1 MKRRREQR
9 NSRPSAT
16 IASPKVSNKLKQK
29 QQGLTNGKSDN
40 DETVEQPAVVT
51 TVGQSNK
58 KSN

>member
-1 MKRRREQR
+1 MRRRREQR
-9 NSRPSAT
+9 SAHPSN

-40 DETVEQPAVVT
+40 DDTIEQPVIS
-51 TVGQSNK
+51 VGGHNNK